1 MLPRP
6 GSVFDDLD
14 FCARLVA
21 PTAMVLEEPL
31 EEHVLKS
38 FYAKQ
43 NALNTAIS
51 TVSAK
56 GHYEEEVQR
65 EIEAIDA
72 IGDYRARS
80 SVGARLP
87 DDRMLS
93 ERKEFLESD
102 QRKILTRAYD
112 LAMSSTIPN
121 YVQTLNYAS
130 AYFYELTAAHRVAE
144 KAREK
149 KMDQFLKRQ
158 REEEERQ
165 NQEELKES
173 LMSGRI
179 HYRSLDDE

>member
-1 MLPRP
+1 MLPHP

-14 FCARLVA
+14 FCARLAA

-31 EEHVLKS
+31 EGHILKS
-38 FYAKQ
+38 AYAKQ
-43 NALNTAIS
+43 AALNGAIS
-51 TVSAK
+51 TSAK

-87 DDRMLS
+87 DARMLS

-102 QRKILTRAYD
+102 QRKMLTRAYD
-112 LAMSSTIPN
+112 LAMSSGMPN

-130 AYFYELTAAHRVAE
+130 EYFHELTNAHWVAE
-144 KAREK
+144 KAHEK
-149 KMDQFLKRQ
+149 KVDQFLKR
-158 REEEERQ
+158 RREEEEERQ
-165 NQEELKES
+165 HREEIEES
-173 LMSGRI
+173 LRSGRP
-179 HYRSLDDE
+179 HYRSLSDE

>member
-1 MLPRP
+1 MLPHP

-14 FCARLVA
+14 FCARLAA

-31 EEHVLKS
+31 EGHILKS
-38 FYAKQ
+38 AYAKQ
-43 NALNTAIS
+43 AALNGAIS
-51 TVSAK
+51 TSAK

-102 QRKILTRAYD
+102 QRKILKLLDADRINLVMGD
-112 LAMSSTIPN
+112 EDQLHPEQST
-121 YVQTLNYAS
+121 S
-130 AYFYELTAAHRVAE
+130 AIIVHHPQAKYF
-144 KAREK
+144 
-149 KMDQFLKRQ
+149 
-158 REEEERQ
+158 
-165 NQEELKES
+165 N
-173 LMSGRI
+173 I
-179 HYRSLDDE
+179 